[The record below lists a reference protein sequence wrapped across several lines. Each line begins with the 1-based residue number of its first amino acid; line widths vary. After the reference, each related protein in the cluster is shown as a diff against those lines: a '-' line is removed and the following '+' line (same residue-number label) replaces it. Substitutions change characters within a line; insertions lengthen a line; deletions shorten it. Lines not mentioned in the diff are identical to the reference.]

1 MAMLKMKAAI
11 WKPPPPICRLYHS
24 SGKKKAK
31 EYVKIKRNK
40 MQSSLFKW
48 KYGSCSQRELYYII

>member
-11 WKPPPPICRLYHS
+11 WNPPPICRLYYS

-31 EYVKIKRNK
+31 EYVKIK
-40 MQSSLFKW
+40 
-48 KYGSCSQRELYYII
+48 